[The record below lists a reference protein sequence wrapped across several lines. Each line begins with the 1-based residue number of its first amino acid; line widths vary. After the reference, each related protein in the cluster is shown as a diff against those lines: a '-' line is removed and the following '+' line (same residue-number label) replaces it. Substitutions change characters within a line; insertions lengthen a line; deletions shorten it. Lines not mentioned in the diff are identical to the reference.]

1 MLPALAADTRYNICS
16 YVLMFS
22 RTQNKNRGL
31 LVTNNPLFGGVLSGI
46 RTHDIQNHKLIK
58 GLLNVLTFMCFPL
71 CVVFY
76 GKHLE
81 NMFGYVLGFMR

>member
-1 MLPALAADTRYNICS
+1 MLPALAANTHSNLCS

-22 RTQNKNRGL
+22 RTHNKNRGL
-31 LVTNNPLFGGVLSGI
+31 FVMNNPLFGGVLSGI

-58 GLLNVLTFMCFPL
+58 GLLNALIVIRFPL
-71 CVVFY
+71 CVVID

-81 NMFGYVLGFMR
+81 NMLGYVIGFMR